1 MQALARMIAST
12 DEEIADIS
20 SGMFVQA
27 SAQHTPDKRDDQR
40 GLSYETWIVFSDERK
55 TRMFHYFRQKPVFSF
70 ALLALCILLLAVFIF
85 RQSIFPQ
92 SANNVQANGT
102 LRESAAR
109 TGRIFGAAVAS
120 SHLTEDQ
127 QYANTLDTQFSGVTP
142 ENEMKWETTEPARGS
157 FNFAPADTIVSHAQ
171 SHNMKI
177 RGHTLVWYSQLAPW
191 INDIATGSELLQ
203 VMKNHIANEMG
214 HFKGKIWYWDVVN
227 EAFNDDGS
235 RRSTSNVFQQ
245 KIGDSYIE
253 EAFKAA
259 RLADPN
265 AKLCYNDYNTDGVN
279 EKSTAIYNMVKDFK
293 ARGVPIDCVGFQS
306 HMVVDQV
313 PPDYQENLQRFA
325 ALGIDVQITELDIR
339 MSTPGSAADL
349 QAQAD
354 NYQRVVK
361 ACLAVSRCNDITVWG
376 VTDKYSWI
384 PQYFSGQGAAL
395 LFDDNY
401 NKKAACNVVIQTLA
415 AGS

>member
-1 MQALARMIAST
+1 
-12 DEEIADIS
+12 
-20 SGMFVQA
+20 
-27 SAQHTPDKRDDQR
+27 
-40 GLSYETWIVFSDERK
+40 
-55 TRMFHYFRQKPVFSF
+55 MFHYFRRKPVFIL
-70 ALLALCILLLAVFIF
+70 AILALCILLLAVFIF
-85 RQSIFPQ
+85 RQSIFNIP
-92 SANNVQANGT
+92 ANSTTINGT
-102 LRESAAR
+102 LSASAAR

-142 ENEMKWETTEPARGS
+142 ENEMKWETTEPERGS

-177 RGHTLVWYSQLAPW
+177 RGHTLVWYSQLASW
-191 INDIATGSELLQ
+191 VKDVATGGELLQ

-235 RRSTSNVFQQ
+235 RRSTDNVFQQ
-245 KIGDSYIE
+245 KIGNSYIE
-253 EAFKAA
+253 QAFKTA

-339 MSTPGSAADL
+339 MSTPASDADL

-401 NKKAACNVVIQTLA
+401 NKKATCNVVIQTLT
-415 AGS
+415 AGG